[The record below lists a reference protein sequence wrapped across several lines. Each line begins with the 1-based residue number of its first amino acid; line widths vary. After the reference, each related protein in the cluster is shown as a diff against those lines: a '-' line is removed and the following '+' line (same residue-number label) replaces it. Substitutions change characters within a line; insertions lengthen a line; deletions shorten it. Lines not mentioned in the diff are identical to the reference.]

1 MTNSS
6 AQDQTDLVP
15 VYVPKDRVLDVYRFL
30 GKAAKTGAIDESPE
44 AEMEGEAE
52 GLPFVPWT
60 HDDLARLAATKTPG
74 ITTISS
80 ILDRLVAAG
89 PGEWVSTE
97 ELAAHVGID
106 RNHIRGAL
114 SALTRHIKKHY
125 GRKNWP
131 FTFKWGPHLG
141 KDGQAY
147 YTVSPEVADLWTAVR
162 AG

>member
-6 AQDQTDLVP
+6 TQDQADLVP

-30 GKAAKTGAIDESPE
+30 GEVAEVGVIDESPE
-44 AEMEGEAE
+44 IQPEAD
-52 GLPFVPWT
+52 GLPSVAWS
-60 HDDLARLAATKTPG
+60 HEDLARLAATKTPG

-89 PGEWVSTE
+89 PEVWVSTE
-97 ELAAHVGID
+97 ELAAHVGVD

-147 YTVSPEVADLWTAVR
+147 YTVSSEVADLWTAVR